1 MTLGRVIGTVVST
14 IKLEVLSGYKILMV
28 QPVDPQGRDAGA
40 VTVALDSV
48 QAGSGDLVLVLEE
61 GNSGRMIVG
70 DPMAPIRTMVVGI
83 VDRVD
88 FDVGGGK

>member
-14 IKLEVLSGYKILMV
+14 VKLEVLSGYKILMV
-28 QPVDPQGRDAGA
+28 RPVDPQGADAGA
-40 VTVALDSV
+40 VTLALDSV
-48 QAGSGDLVLVLEE
+48 QAGVGDTVLIIDE

-70 DPMAPIRTMVVGI
+70 DSMAPVRTMVVGI

-88 FDVGGGK
+88 VGGGE